1 MHAPLKVKFCQGI
14 REKGKKEGRRDRAAA
29 SWERTNPKIRE
40 KEVKSAA
47 SSCKKKIMEERIVK
61 EENFLK

>member
-29 SWERTNPKIRE
+29 SWERKNPKIK